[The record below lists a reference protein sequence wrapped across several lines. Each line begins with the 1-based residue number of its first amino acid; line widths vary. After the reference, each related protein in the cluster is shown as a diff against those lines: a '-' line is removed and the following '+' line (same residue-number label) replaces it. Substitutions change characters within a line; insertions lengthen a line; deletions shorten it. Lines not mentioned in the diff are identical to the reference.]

1 MIYRNNNRILAA
13 SSLTLALLAILSAC
27 SSESELRFTDSFIQD
42 HDFTVELN
50 SDGDGLNISFTPQ
63 SDASYQLT
71 RSSESGC
78 SADTCAD
85 YLVLTISDDG
95 TATDSLP
102 ADTYYYKLTVSLSG
116 ISDKFSTQ
124 YPPAGILPE
133 DFTATAGNGQV
144 TLSWTPYSDD
154 TTYNIYR
161 SSDSDCEL
169 VNYTSCAN
177 NALFTSKSS
186 PFVDTGLSNGTTYY
200 YWIEAVVDGVTYL
213 GGSSVSAIPSGDE
226 GSNIN
231 LTDGL
236 VAHYEFEG
244 NADDSSGNN
253 YNGEVVGA
261 TLTSDRHGNDDGAYY
276 FDNQTHSEYFYTK
289 DYIVFPEF
297 TLPSVSISAWIKFID
312 NAHSGDHSASM
323 VSLGEHETYAINL
336 STNAAGDLMLAV
348 RSNGTSLLETSV
360 RLDGML
366 SDNIWHHIVATI
378 DNDNHIVTVYFDGV
392 KEIAEQITDSIN
404 IENETMY
411 ASLHKWDYGNSM
423 ASRFVGSLDDIRI
436 YNRAISA
443 VEAQALHELV
453 NDTDVTNGLVAHY
466 EFEGN
471 ADDSSGNGHNGE
483 VIGAT
488 LTSDRFGD
496 TNGAYHIAADTSYDR
511 ISLPTETVNGLED
524 FTIAS
529 WVKASSLNSSWNS
542 IVSAARLGS
551 YNELLLGYNGSA
563 GKWGLWL
570 AGIVYDDSFDS
581 MDLGLEQWTHVTYTR
596 VDSTVSI
603 YLDGALSQSMAAND
617 TALVVDDGGV
627 IIGQEQDAVGGSF
640 EASQSLNGDIDSL
653 HIYNRALSSAEVQ
666 ALYELNNNLANG
678 LVAHYEFEGNADDSS
693 GNGHNGE
700 VIGAALTSDR
710 FGGANGAYH
719 IADDTSYD
727 RISLPTETVN
737 GLEDFTIASWVK
749 ASSLNSSWNSIV
761 SAARLGS
768 YNELLLGYNGS
779 AGKWGLWLAGI
790 VYDDSFDS
798 MDLGLEQWTH
808 VTYTRV
814 DSTVSIYL
822 DGALSQS
829 MAANDTA
836 LVVDDGG
843 VIIGQEQDAVGGSFE
858 ASQSLN
864 GDIDS
869 LHIYNRALSSA
880 EVQALYELNN
890 NLANGLV
897 AHYEFEG
904 DADDSSGNDNDGE
917 EFGGVSYVDGVIG
930 QAVSFDGIDDYID
943 VAHNDSLS
951 PEILTVSVWVNI
963 IEDNG
968 IVNMLLK
975 GRWNG
980 DLTNNQREYQLNT
993 TYGNFYGEQWNN
1005 VYLLNPAVESEWSLI
1020 TLTYDKNSLRI
1031 YKNGLLDNSETFDDE
1046 INKPSNPE
1054 SLTIGSAFGVENGDL
1069 GTYQNALNAKMDDL
1083 RIYNRALSAEEIQTL
1098 YELGD
1103 D

>member
-1 MIYRNNNRILAA
+1 MTQHNHHRAAAAPSALA
-13 SSLTLALLAILSAC
+13 LLALLAILSAC
-27 SSESELRFTDSFIQD
+27 SSESELRFTDGFIQD
-42 HDFTVELN
+42 HDFSVELN
-50 SDGDGLNISFTPQ
+50 SAGDGLDISFNPQ

-71 RSSESGC
+71 RTSESGC

-85 YLVLTISDDG
+85 YLALTINDDG

-116 ISDKFSTQ
+116 ISEKFSAQ

-161 SSDSDCEL
+161 SSASDCEL
-169 VNYTSCAN
+169 ANYTSCAN
-177 NALFTSKSS
+177 GALFTSKSS
-186 PFVDTGLSNGTTYY
+186 PFSDTGLSNGTTYY

-436 YNRAISA
+436 YNRVISA

-678 LVAHYEFEGNADDSS
+678 LVAHYEFEG
-693 GNGHNGE
+693 
-700 VIGAALTSDR
+700 
-710 FGGANGAYH
+710 
-719 IADDTSYD
+719 
-727 RISLPTETVN
+727 
-737 GLEDFTIASWVK
+737 
-749 ASSLNSSWNSIV
+749 
-761 SAARLGS
+761 
-768 YNELLLGYNGS
+768 
-779 AGKWGLWLAGI
+779 
-790 VYDDSFDS
+790 
-798 MDLGLEQWTH
+798 
-808 VTYTRV
+808 
-814 DSTVSIYL
+814 
-822 DGALSQS
+822 
-829 MAANDTA
+829 
-836 LVVDDGG
+836 
-843 VIIGQEQDAVGGSFE
+843 
-858 ASQSLN
+858 
-864 GDIDS
+864 
-869 LHIYNRALSSA
+869 
-880 EVQALYELNN
+880 
-890 NLANGLV
+890 
-897 AHYEFEG
+897 

-930 QAVSFDGIDDYID
+930 QAVSFDGVDDYID

-951 PEILTVSVWVNI
+951 PDILTVSVWVNI

>member
-1 MIYRNNNRILAA
+1 M
-13 SSLTLALLAILSAC
+13 
-27 SSESELRFTDSFIQD
+27 
-42 HDFTVELN
+42 
-50 SDGDGLNISFTPQ
+50 
-63 SDASYQLT
+63 
-71 RSSESGC
+71 
-78 SADTCAD
+78 
-85 YLVLTISDDG
+85 
-95 TATDSLP
+95 
-102 ADTYYYKLTVSLSG
+102 
-116 ISDKFSTQ
+116 
-124 YPPAGILPE
+124 
-133 DFTATAGNGQV
+133 
-144 TLSWTPYSDD
+144 
-154 TTYNIYR
+154 
-161 SSDSDCEL
+161 
-169 VNYTSCAN
+169 
-177 NALFTSKSS
+177 
-186 PFVDTGLSNGTTYY
+186 
-200 YWIEAVVDGVTYL
+200 DGVTYR
-213 GGSSVSAIPSGDE
+213 GESSVSAIPSGDE
-226 GSNIN
+226 DSNIN

-253 YNGEVVGA
+253 HNGEIVGA
-261 TLTSDRHGNDDGAYY
+261 TLTSDRFGEENGAYHIAADTSY
-276 FDNQTHSEYFYTK
+276 DRISLPKETVNGLEDFTIAAWVKFDAENINHTTILSVANSRYDNELYIGYYSVNSEWNIIASDSGTAFSDATELPLNQWLHLA
-289 DYIVFPEF
+289 F
-297 TLPSVSISAWIKFID
+297 TRHGSSSSIYLDGTLID
-312 NAHSGDHSASM
+312 TITVVDDALEADAGGVIIGQDQD
-323 VSLGEHETYAINL
+323 SLGGSFD
-336 STNAAGDLMLAV
+336 STQSLNGD
-348 RSNGTSLLETSV
+348 
-360 RLDGML
+360 
-366 SDNIWHHIVATI
+366 I
-378 DNDNHIVTVYFDGV
+378 DSF
-392 KEIAEQITDSIN
+392 
-404 IENETMY
+404 
-411 ASLHKWDYGNSM
+411 
-423 ASRFVGSLDDIRI
+423 RI
-436 YNRAISA
+436 YDRALSS
-443 VEAQALHELV
+443 VEIQALYGLD
-453 NDTDVTNGLVAHY
+453 NNLANGLVAHY

-511 ISLPTETVNGLED
+511 ISLPAETVNGLED

-640 EASQSLNGDIDSL
+640 EA
-653 HIYNRALSSAEVQ
+653 R
-666 ALYELNNNLANG
+666 
-678 LVAHYEFEGNADDSS
+678 
-693 GNGHNGE
+693 
-700 VIGAALTSDR
+700 
-710 FGGANGAYH
+710 
-719 IADDTSYD
+719 
-727 RISLPTETVN
+727 
-737 GLEDFTIASWVK
+737 
-749 ASSLNSSWNSIV
+749 
-761 SAARLGS
+761 
-768 YNELLLGYNGS
+768 
-779 AGKWGLWLAGI
+779 
-790 VYDDSFDS
+790 
-798 MDLGLEQWTH
+798 
-808 VTYTRV
+808 
-814 DSTVSIYL
+814 
-822 DGALSQS
+822 
-829 MAANDTA
+829 
-836 LVVDDGG
+836 
-843 VIIGQEQDAVGGSFE
+843 
-858 ASQSLN
+858 QSLN

-930 QAVSFDGIDDYID
+930 QAVSFDGVDDYID

-951 PEILTVSVWVNI
+951 PDILTVSVWVNI